1 THYVL
6 SDTGTPTP
14 LNLADSALVNPSIA
28 YVVEYTGEPDTDEA
42 EQGVQAFSTSM
53 AAIRVPYTI
62 VHNYTTLFNGAE
74 IRLDQKYVGAVRQLG
89 DLANVYTMQNLQ
101 PQALA
106 SSPLATTG
114 RPLPMLQHKY
124 TGVGKVHA
132 EGRLSGE
139 GIKVGIIDSGL
150 DYRHPAFGS
159 CFKTVGCRVAYG
171 YDFVGDNYNGTNSP
185 EPDDDPLD
193 TCAGHGTHVAGILAG
208 DDGAFQGVAPKAT
221 LGIYRV
227 FSCKGTAPGSAILQ
241 ALEQAFLDGMQII
254 NFSLASSTAFD
265 NSIDVAVT
273 ERLYR
278 KGVVVVAGVG
288 NSYVDGLGMVGTP
301 AGGPSVLAVAAAV
314 LPEQYAFVFNV
325 TYPADDVTT
334 TTLTL
339 ERSVFQTP
347 FAMHHFT
354 STALVRGIDT
364 SGSDLLCNSSSSKLE
379 GKVVLVQRGTCDF
392 SIKSAHAKTA
402 GAVAMVFYD
411 NVDEPLSPP
420 AFTREA
426 LPSFMIT
433 LADGM
438 KLVALLNTAAVDS
451 VTVAVSPELAA
462 TAPQGA
468 FGPAD
473 YTSWGPTAQALLKP
487 DVMAPG
493 SAVYST
499 YPLNMN
505 NYTILSGTSM
515 ASPYVAGVATLL
527 LESGKHVAAGQ
538 LYSALVHTA
547 TPFTEVNS
555 GRPMPPILQ
564 GTGLLN
570 ITNAL
575 AASLLPS
582 VFSFSLKHLE
592 DTVPAFKSPASI
604 TWNLTAKG
612 FISGGYQIE
621 YVPALAAAGFY
632 PNGTAANP
640 PVADTTFL
648 PVANISPTTLNGDKV
663 DAATSFSLSFNPQ
676 DLGHELLM
684 AYSGYVR
691 IYPTSGSGVNYTI
704 SVAGYNFPSSQFP
717 TLPPSGPSVPCL
729 VDAATALCI
738 DAGQS
743 FTMQGN
749 HTPAFALRL
758 QTPVYRILLR
768 VTRTTADASTA
779 SGLANAATASSG
791 GPTSTPGST
800 LLESQ
805 EGELILPENYASFIA
820 KNGASNGPGYYSYI
834 WDGTIMANPEANNGT
849 QIITAPDGDY
859 AFKLILYRMSMDDT
873 PFNWTS
879 PSFTI
884 RTMDSVRS

>member
-1 THYVL
+1 
-6 SDTGTPTP
+6 
-14 LNLADSALVNPSIA
+14 
-28 YVVEYTGEPDTDEA
+28 
-42 EQGVQAFSTSM
+42 
-53 AAIRVPYTI
+53 
-62 VHNYTTLFNGAE
+62 
-74 IRLDQKYVGAVRQLG
+74 
-89 DLANVYTMQNLQ
+89 MQNLQ
-101 PQALA
+101 PLALA
-106 SSPLATTG
+106 SSSLTTTG
-114 RPLPMLQHKY
+114 RPLPMLQPKY
-124 TGVGKVHA
+124 TGVDKVHA

-150 DYRHPAFGS
+150 DYRHPAFCS

-185 EPDDDPLD
+185 ESDDDPLD

-227 FSCKGTAPGSAILQ
+227 FSCKGTAPGSAIPQ
-241 ALEQAFLDGMQII
+241 ALD
-254 NFSLASSTAFD
+254 TAFD

-301 AGGPSVLAVAAAV
+301 AGGPGVLAVAAAV

-325 TYPADDVTT
+325 TYPADDGTT

-347 FAMHHFT
+347 FAMHNFT

-364 SGSDLLCNSSSSKLE
+364 SGSDLLCNSASSKLE
-379 GKVVLVQRGTCDF
+379 GKVALVQRGTCDF
-392 SIKSAHAKTA
+392 SIKSAHAKIA
-402 GAVAMVFYD
+402 GAVAIVFYD

-420 AFTREA
+420 AFIREA

-438 KLVALLNTAAVDS
+438 KLVALLNTEAVDS
-451 VTVAVSPELAA
+451 VTVA
-462 TAPQGA
+462 GA

-493 SAVYST
+493 STVYST

-515 ASPYVAGVATLL
+515 ATPATYGEVTLL
-527 LESGKHVAAGQ
+527 LQSGKHVAAGQ

-564 GTGLLN
+564 GTDLLN
-570 ITNAL
+570 CTGAL

-582 VFSFSLKHLE
+582 VCSFSLKHLE

-648 PVANISPTTLNGDKV
+648 PVANISPTTLHGDKV

-691 IYPTSGSGVNYTI
+691 IYPTSGSRVNYI
-704 SVAGYNFPSSQFP
+704 IGVVGYNFPSSRFP
-717 TLPPSGPSVPCL
+717 TLLPSGPSVPCL
-729 VDAATALCI
+729 VDAASALCI

-779 SGLANAATASSG
+779 SGLTNGATASPG
-791 GPTSTPGST
+791 GPTSTPGSAP
-800 LLESQ
+800 LESQ
-805 EGELILPENYASFIA
+805 EEELILSENYASFIA

-834 WDGTIMANPEANNGT
+834 WDGTVMANPEANNGT
-849 QIITAPDGDY
+849 QIKTAPDGDY
-859 AFKLILYRMSMDDT
+859 AFKLTFYRMSMDDT